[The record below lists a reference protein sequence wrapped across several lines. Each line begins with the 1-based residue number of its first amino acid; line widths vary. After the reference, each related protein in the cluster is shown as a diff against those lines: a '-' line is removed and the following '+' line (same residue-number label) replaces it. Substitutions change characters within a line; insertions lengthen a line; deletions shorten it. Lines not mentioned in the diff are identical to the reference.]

1 MFAVD
6 IFVMVS
12 PWGARRHHSTKKL
25 LHYFE
30 QCFVQVSGEDSLL
43 QLDEFKEA
51 LKRHLFV
58 ENLFRLIDPTNTGKV
73 SLNDLMDSFEKLT
86 VMDRDAKWLA
96 WFEQQFSIV
105 AGDDRQ
111 IDRDEFRQAL
121 RVKQSFFADRFF
133 ELFDQDGNGT
143 ISLKELMDGLSI
155 LTNGTEVDKLKFLFQ
170 VYDVDG
176 NGVIDFEELRT
187 VLKSCMNESALS
199 FSEERLDELTT
210 ALFEDADTD
219 KSGAI
224 SFEELQAELDKHPGV
239 VENLTISAANWLKPP
254 KSLQRHFVV
263 SSYIPQWL
271 SWRYLRN
278 NLRSVFYLILFILV
292 NVMLFLVG
300 SIYYRDRGVPVAIA
314 RGCGQCLNF
323 NPVLVI
329 ILMMRRGLTWLR
341 STRVAFLLP
350 LDQHIEF
357 HKLAGY
363 TITFFAL
370 IHTAAHLINLLLKE
384 FVGFVPV
391 GVGGEEYNIS
401 LFSCERIG

>member
-1 MFAVD
+1 MNIIIPVY
-6 IFVMVS
+6 
-12 PWGARRHHSTKKL
+12 L
-25 LHYFE
+25 
-30 QCFVQVSGEDSLL
+30 
-43 QLDEFKEA
+43 
-51 LKRHLFV
+51 
-58 ENLFRLIDPTNTGKV
+58 
-73 SLNDLMDSFEKLT
+73 
-86 VMDRDAKWLA
+86 
-96 WFEQQFSIV
+96 
-105 AGDDRQ
+105 
-111 IDRDEFRQAL
+111 
-121 RVKQSFFADRFF
+121 QSFFADRFF